1 MVAAFLPLT
10 LETQS
15 HSNLHVH
22 TTVAEPHGCLDA
34 YIFIASRP
42 RISTTTRIHVFS
54 RTWPSSYAAKDQPDG
69 GCQGVANLRLLHSQ
83 QRPGYD
89 IRLLV
94 VCVVNRSSG
103 VSFQLHV
110 L

>member
-42 RISTTTRIHVFS
+42 YIDDHSDTCVLT
-54 RTWPSSYAAKDQPDG
+54 YLAK
-69 GCQGVANLRLLHSQ
+69 
-83 QRPGYD
+83 
-89 IRLLV
+89 
-94 VCVVNRSSG
+94 
-103 VSFQLHV
+103 
-110 L
+110 